1 VTAGEP
7 APLSN
12 SIAVVGGGVIG
23 LSLAWRLA
31 QSGWRVTVFD
41 QSKTGGEA
49 SWAAAGML
57 APGGEYDEDS
67 PALGFGLASRSL
79 YHSFIEELQKE
90 TGSPVDFQENG
101 ALELA
106 YSAGEL
112 TALEEKAARQQTLGI
127 PSKALDVV
135 RVRAFWPRIRHE
147 GLQGARFYPE
157 DAIVNPREMTG
168 ALRAACVAL
177 GVKFSETVRVTSV
190 RIEAERTEIHTDG
203 GSPILFEA
211 AVIAAGAW
219 SSGIEVTGV
228 PPIPESKP
236 IKGHLIGYHQPEQT
250 CSTIVRHRDVY
261 ALQRA
266 NGLLIVGA
274 SVQDVGWDRTLQ
286 SDIIQHLCN
295 AAAAIFPHLAETTP
309 TEVWTGFR
317 PGGTLEVRA
326 WHSPRLW
333 LAYGHYRNGI
343 LLAPWTAGKLAEEIN
358 ATLGKR

>member
-1 VTAGEP
+1 
-7 APLSN
+7 
-12 SIAVVGGGVIG
+12 
-23 LSLAWRLA
+23 
-31 QSGWRVTVFD
+31 
-41 QSKTGGEA
+41 
-49 SWAAAGML
+49 ML

-67 PALGFGLASRSL
+67 PALGFGFASRRL
-79 YHSFIEELQKE
+79 YHSFIEELQRE
-90 TGSPVDFQENG
+90 TGISVDFQENG

-112 TALEEKAARQQTLGI
+112 TALEEKAARQQPLGI
-127 PSKALDVV
+127 PSKALDVA
-135 RVRAFWPRIRHE
+135 RVRAFWPRIRQE
-147 GLQGARFYPE
+147 DLRGARFYPE
-157 DAIVNPREMTG
+157 DAIVNPREMTE

-177 GVKFSETVRVTSV
+177 GVKFSETVRVNSV
-190 RIEAERTEIHTDG
+190 QIEGDATEIHTEG
-203 GSPILFEA
+203 APILFEA

-219 SSGIEVTGV
+219 SSGIEVMGV
-228 PPIPESKP
+228 PPIPASKP

-274 SVQDVGWDRTLQ
+274 SVEDVGWDRTLR
-286 SDIIQHLCN
+286 SDIVEHLSS
-295 AAAAIFPHLAETTP
+295 AAAGIFPHLAETTP

-317 PGGTLEVRA
+317 PGGTLEVGA

-343 LLAPWTAGKLAEEIN
+343 LLAPWTARKLADEIN
-358 ATLGKR
+358 ATLGTR